1 MAGHF
6 YYGDNLPV
14 MRQYLADNSVDLIY
28 LDPPFK
34 SDATYNML
42 FSGPDGVSPAESQVR
57 AFADNWRWGPEAR
70 REFDLVCAENP
81 DIGAKLQAM
90 RTILGECGMLAYLS
104 RMTIR
109 LIEMRRVL
117 KPNGSIYLHC
127 DPTASH
133 YLKVMMDAVFHPAG
147 GQLRSEIIWRI
158 GWVSGFKARKRGWI
172 RNHDTILYYALGNRF
187 TFNKEYIPYPD
198 GYTRRDGSRPTGAG
212 IPIEDT
218 WNCNRADVLDSIMI
232 KSFSREKL
240 GYPTQKPLDL
250 LRRIIRASSNEGD
263 TVLDPFCGCG
273 TACHAAAEL
282 RRNWIG
288 IDITAL
294 ALPVLRA
301 RLEASK
307 LDADFATTGV
317 PAAPQDWQR
326 LASDNPM
333 EFERAALGL
342 IDGCRPY
349 REKRGGGT
357 GIDGLIPIAVGQNQ
371 WRFVVVS
378 VKGGARL
385 NPSMARDLRGVV
397 ARASQNGVIA
407 GALLTAHPITPGMRQ
422 ELDSA
427 GAVDILGRPYPKLQ
441 AAAIDEILTRKAQNL
456 PELALPL
463 QVAAPLDRIRLMRH
477 DAPAQHPLPTAAVV
491 PPAPAPPDKPPHPP
505 DTGQTHQTPPPP
517 ADAR

>member
-6 YYGDNLPV
+6 YYGDNLSV
-14 MRQYLADNSVDLIY
+14 MQQHIADNSVDLIY

-57 AFADNWRWGPEAR
+57 AFADTWQWGPEAR
-70 REFDLVCAENP
+70 REFDRVCYETP

-90 RTILGECGMLAYLS
+90 SVILGECGMLAYLS
-104 RMTIR
+104 RMTLR
-109 LIEMRRVL
+109 LIEMRRAL

-133 YLKVMMDAVFHPAG
+133 YLKVMMDAVLHPVG
-147 GQLRSEIIWRI
+147 GHLRSEIIWRI
-158 GWVSGFKARKRGWI
+158 GWVSGYKTRKRGWI

-187 TFNKEYIPYPD
+187 TFNKEYIPYPE
-198 GYTRRDGSRPTGAG
+198 GYTRRDGSLPTGLG

-263 TVLDPFCGCG
+263 VVLDPFCGCG
-273 TACHAAAEL
+273 TACHAAEEL

-301 RLEASK
+301 RFEASQPGTE
-307 LDADFATTGV
+307 FAVTGM
-317 PAAPQDWQR
+317 PASSQDWLL
-326 LASDNPM
+326 LAGDNPM
-333 EFERAALGL
+333 EFQRAALSL
-342 IDGCRPY
+342 IDGCRPFS
-349 REKRGGGT
+349 EKRGGGDA
-357 GIDGLIPIAVGQNQ
+357 GIDGLIPIAVGKNQ
-371 WRFVVVS
+371 WRFVIVS
-378 VKGGARL
+378 VKGGRRL
-385 NPSMARDLRGVV
+385 NPAMARDLRGTVE
-397 ARASQNGVIA
+397 RDSGKDVIA
-407 GALLTAHPITPGMRQ
+407 GALVTAHPITPGMRR
-422 ELDSA
+422 ELEAA
-427 GAVDILGRPYPKLQ
+427 GDVNILGHTYPKLQ
-441 AAAIDEILTRKAQNL
+441 AVTIDEILSRKAQHL

-463 QVAAPLDRIRLMRH
+463 QVAAPLDRSRLQMNN
-477 DAPAQHPLPTAAVV
+477 AAGQY
-491 PPAPAPPDKPPHPP
+491 AMDSEIPP
-505 DTGQTHQTPPPP
+505 DTASIQPK
-517 ADAR
+517 

>member
-1 MAGHF
+1 MTGRADNGAAGGSKRRRADWGLANMDGHF
-6 YYGDNLPV
+6 YYGDNLAV
-14 MRQYLADNSVDLIY
+14 MGQHIADNSVDLIY

-42 FSGPDGVSPAESQVR
+42 FSGPDGVGPAESQVR
-57 AFADNWRWGPEAR
+57 AFADTWSWGAEAR
-70 REFDLVCAENP
+70 REFDRVCSETP

-90 RTILGECGMLAYLS
+90 RTILGDCGMLAYLS

-109 LIEMRRVL
+109 LLEMRRVL
-117 KPNGSIYLHC
+117 KANGSIYLHC

-133 YLKVMMDAVFHPAG
+133 YLKVMMDAVFHPVG
-147 GQLRSEIIWRI
+147 GQLRSEIVWRI
-158 GWVSGFKARKRGWI
+158 GWVSGFKTRKKGWI
-172 RNHDTILYYALGNRF
+172 RNHDTILYYALGNQF
-187 TFNKEYIPYPD
+187 TFNKEYIPYPA
-198 GYTRRDGSRPTGAG
+198 GYTRRDGSLPTGEG

-218 WNCNRADVLDSIMI
+218 WNCHQGDILDSIMI

-250 LRRIIRASSNEGD
+250 LRRVIRASSNPGD

-282 RRNWIG
+282 GRNWIG

-301 RLEASK
+301 RFEASR
-307 LDADFATTGV
+307 LGNDFAVTGV
-317 PAAPQDWQR
+317 PASPEDWRR

-333 EFERAALGL
+333 EFERAALSL

-349 REKRGGGT
+349 SERRGGGDT
-357 GIDGLIPIAVGQNQ
+357 GIDGLIPIAVGRNQ

-378 VKGGARL
+378 VKGGTRL
-385 NPSMARDLRGVV
+385 NPSMVRDWRGTVEREV
-397 ARASQNGVIA
+397 SNGVIA
-407 GALLTAHPITPGMRQ
+407 GALVTAHPITDGMRR
-422 ELDSA
+422 ELESA
-427 GAVDILGRPYPKLQ
+427 GDADILGNAYPKLQ
-441 AAAIDEILTRKAQNL
+441 AVTIDEILSRKAQRL

-463 QVAAPLDRIRLMRH
+463 QVAAPLDRLRLIR
-477 DAPAQHPLPTAAVV
+477 DEAAEQQQY
-491 PPAPAPPDKPPHPP
+491 ALAGD
-505 DTGQTHQTPPPP
+505 GG
-517 ADAR
+517 